1 MNKKEKEIRK
11 PTRIEAYLII
21 ILMLIII
28 GIGASVFDANIKILL
43 IICAACNL
51 VLAWRCGYTW
61 KKIEEK
67 MGETVGGLAST
78 IVVMLGIG
86 FVISTWMFSGTAPAL
101 VYWLGALVSPNI
113 IMVLSFVLTGIMSL
127 MIGSSF
133 ATMGT
138 LGIVLFSA
146 GIAQGLP
153 AGVMAA
159 AVICGAN
166 VGQYLSPL
174 ADCVSYNAGIN
185 KISIYK
191 HIKMLAVPVII
202 STLLTAVFYA
212 ICGFSFT
219 HSGTVSLDA
228 INALRTEISQNFNI
242 NILCILPLLVALIL
256 CFLKTPPAL
265 ALFSSGFVAIII
277 GMITQKFS
285 FLDGLETA
293 WSGFNSSIL
302 NNSSISEDL
311 VTFLNRGGSFSLA
324 DSIFMMVIAMITVDI
339 LGGIGVFEVIRDSLL
354 KNVQNARHLT
364 LTTAVFSS
372 VFTVITTNSWT
383 SCAVTTEAMRDSYH
397 KAGYVSDSISAVTAA
412 CTYMVEQFLPWAFLA
427 IYSASV
433 YGVTVGDYVPWA
445 VFFPFVTISTIIY
458 YSIVKLEP
466 FAGKGEEGVAE

>member
-1 MNKKEKEIRK
+1 MNKKERKIRK
-11 PTRIEAYLII
+11 PTRIESYLII

-51 VLAWRCGYTW
+51 ILAWRCGYTW
-61 KKIEEK
+61 QMVEEK
-67 MGETVGGLAST
+67 IGETVGGLAST

-101 VYWLGALVSPNI
+101 VYWLGALVSPNV
-113 IMVLSFVLTGIMSL
+113 IMVLSFVLTGAMSL

-159 AVICGAN
+159 TVICGAN

-191 HIKMLAVPVII
+191 HIKMLAVPVIAA
-202 STLLTAVFYA
+202 TVLTIIFYVV
-212 ICGFSFT
+212 CGFSFT
-219 HSGTVSLDA
+219 SSGTVSMDA

-242 NILCILPLLVALIL
+242 SILCVVPLLAALAL

-265 ALFSSGFVAIII
+265 ALFSSGFSAIII

-285 FLDGLETA
+285 LLDGFETA

-302 NNSSISEDL
+302 NNSNISEEL
-311 VTFLNRGGSFSLA
+311 SSFLNRGGSFSLA
-324 DSIFMMVIAMITVDI
+324 DSIFMMVIAMITIDI
-339 LGGIGVFEVIRDSLL
+339 LGLIGVFDVIRDSLL
-354 KNVQNARHLT
+354 KNIQNARHLT
-364 LTTAVFSS
+364 ITTALFSS

-383 SCAVTTEAMRDSYH
+383 SCAVTTEAMKESYH

-433 YGVTVGDYVPWA
+433 YGVTVTDYVPWA
-445 VFFPFVTISTIIY
+445 VFFPFVTVITIIY
-458 YSIVKLEP
+458 YSVVKLEP
-466 FAGKGEEGVAE
+466 YAQPEERSVNE